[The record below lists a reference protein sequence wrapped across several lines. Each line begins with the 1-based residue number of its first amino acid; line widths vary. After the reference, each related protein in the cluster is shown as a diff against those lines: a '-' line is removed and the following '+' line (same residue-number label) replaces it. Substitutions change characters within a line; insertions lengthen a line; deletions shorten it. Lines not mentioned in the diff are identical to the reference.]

1 MLRNTLKLPR
11 NKRTPSTA
19 ALFVLFRLRDFYSE
33 PLPKKSLNGYATEH
47 AFIQE
52 FIVPMLNTKA
62 SGDELSEK
70 LFHLV
75 ETTDVEKI
83 PTLFVAWVVS
93 CGYALKAIREDKRGS
108 HVTAWTYVNDA
119 EFWLGIVLGA
129 DSENKTNDDAKRL
142 FSAMGKKGA
151 YVRNAPNAALKEW
164 VISRYLEG
172 SYPSAN
178 KAASA
183 LKESAISH
191 GRTIGAVLS
200 EENAQRTLAEW
211 IRSAASR

>member
-1 MLRNTLKLPR
+1 MSEESKLPR
-11 NKRTPSTA
+11 NMRTPYTESMA
-19 ALFVLFRLRDFYSE
+19 VLTKLRGFYSE
-33 PLPKKSLNGYATEH
+33 PYPTKSLNGYATEH

-52 FIVPMLNTKA
+52 YFVPLLNKGS
-62 SGDELSEK
+62 SGDELTEQ
-70 LFHLV
+70 LFHLA

-83 PTLFVAWVVS
+83 PTLFVAWIVS
-93 CGYALKAIREDKRGS
+93 CGYALRALKEHRTGS
-108 HVTAWTYVNDA
+108 HDIAWTYVMDA

-129 DSENKTNDDAKRL
+129 DSEKKTNDDAKRL

-151 YVRNAPNAALKEW
+151 DVRHAPIAALKEW